1 MTTEINNGITSIL
14 NFVQKHKI
22 RQIIIFISLKFVLL
36 FSKNKYLSLFKLY
49 NNIEMENVN
58 NNQTWAVFIV

>member
-22 RQIIIFISLKFVLL
+22 RQIIIFISLKLVLL
-36 FSKNKYLSLFKLY
+36 FSKNKYLSLFKFY